1 MTLLYLFGA
10 ISTKGEANC
19 LQQRFAIAWVSLK
32 NLVGAIAWF
41 PLRIG
46 GDRLGFPKNW
56 ESDSYG
62 ALRYRFLTP
71 SLIK

>member
-46 GDRLGFPKNW
+46 GDRLGFPQELW
-56 ESDSYG
+56 AIPTE
-62 ALRYRFLTP
+62 RFAIAFSRHP
-71 SLIK
+71 